1 MSFYYKYNFVSPSQ
15 IFALVKEELKG
26 YMDSGAIDDSLFGLW
41 TDQCLK
47 KLGRSTYPINHAML
61 CIESCD
67 SKLPDDFH
75 AVREAWACTDASQS
89 YQLPSAL
96 YTQIS
101 TRLDNDTL
109 TCDVNCEV
117 PDMIQAIY
125 KTTNTVA
132 FQWKKE
138 YLLTPG
144 NTYPAC
150 PQDLY
155 CANYNSIS
163 ENSYDIRDNKFVTS
177 FRDGK
182 VYMQYY
188 SKQFDCE
195 NQLIPDEYRI
205 TKFIELFLKEKLF
218 EQLSNQATDDTMKAM
233 EYKYDKAK
241 AKADEAYI
249 MADTEGKKEDVYR
262 KQRAI
267 RRTQR
272 RFSKYRIT

>member
-1 MSFYYKYNFVSPSQ
+1 MSFYYKYKFINPDQ

-26 YMDSGAIDDSLFGLW
+26 YMDTGAIDDSLFGLW

-47 KLGRSTYPINHAML
+47 KLGKATYPINQAML
-61 CIESCD
+61 CIDSCE

-75 AVREAWACTDASQS
+75 AVREAWSCTDVSKN
-89 YQLPSAL
+89 YQLPSSL

-132 FQWKKE
+132 FQWKKSH
-138 YLLTPG
+138 LLKPG
-144 NTYPAC
+144 NIYPAC
-150 PQDLY
+150 PEDLF
-155 CANYNSIS
+155 CANHNSMS
-163 ENSYDIRDNKFVTS
+163 EDTYDIRDNKFVTS

-182 VYMQYY
+182 VYLQYY
-188 SKQFDCE
+188 SKQFDCS

-205 TKFIELFLKEKLF
+205 QKFIELFIKEKLF

-233 EYKYDKAK
+233 QAKYGYYKQL
-241 AKADEAYI
+241 ADEAYI

-267 RRTQR
+267 RRTQN
-272 RFSKYRIT
+272 RFRNYRIT